1 MPGDHSAISQEGN
14 QRMREDEAHL
24 CLLLLLIQQSL
35 FFSPIC
41 PLIALGRDN
50 ISNCL
55 ALAVTDVGRGW
66 ESLLSLS
73 KLSEVA
79 SIKLGPLT
87 AELPLL
93 AHADFLC
100 LSFKASSPFP
110 LPMLFITASSWPL
123 DPWSP
128 LLPWPVL
135 LHALLPSNPAPFPAP
150 CFPGINLSF
159 QVKREGFPVW
169 LSLLPSPSLP
179 GLPMN
184 SFRVSSSTCPL
195 TLTKL
200 F

>member
-55 ALAVTDVGRGW
+55 ALAVIDVGRGW

-87 AELPLL
+87 AELLLL

-110 LPMLFITASSWPL
+110 PP
-123 DPWSP
+123 
-128 LLPWPVL
+128 
-135 LHALLPSNPAPFPAP
+135 HALHNSFLLAPRSLVSIAP
-150 CFPGINLSF
+150 MAC
-159 QVKREGFPVW
+159 
-169 LSLLPSPSLP
+169 SPSC
-179 GLPMN
+179 
-184 SFRVSSSTCPL
+184 SVA
-195 TLTKL
+195 K
-200 F
+200 